1 MVTQHLVTVG
11 HVNQEA
17 GLGTHS
23 ALASIPWPVSLPT
36 WTSKKSSLTFLTL
49 TDGAT
54 LTLGT
59 LTLGTLTLGTLTIV
73 TPVTSRRATI
83 HVLDGYG
90 QDKEGQ
96 CDDQSLHLK
105 WSKVM

>member
-17 GLGTHS
+17 GLGAHS
-23 ALASIPWPVSLPT
+23 ASASIPWPLSLPT
-36 WTSKKSSLTFLTL
+36 WTSKRSSLTFLTL
-49 TDGAT
+49 TVRAT
-54 LTLGT
+54 LTLAALTLGT
-59 LTLGTLTLGTLTIV
+59 LTFV
-73 TPVTSRRATI
+73 TPVTSRRTTI

-105 WSKVM
+105 

>member
-17 GLGTHS
+17 GLGAHS
-23 ALASIPWPVSLPT
+23 ALTSIPWPASLPT
-36 WTSKKSSLTFLTL
+36 WTSKRSSLNFLTL
-49 TDGAT
+49 MVRAT
-54 LTLGT
+54 LTSGT
-59 LTLGTLTLGTLTIV
+59 LTFV

-105 WSKVM
+105 WSKVN

>member
-1 MVTQHLVTVG
+1 MVTQHLLTVG
-11 HVNQEA
+11 HVHQEA

-23 ALASIPWPVSLPT
+23 ASASIPWPASLPT
-36 WTSKKSSLTFLTL
+36 WTSKRSSLTSLTVRATLTL
-49 TDGAT
+49 AA

-59 LTLGTLTLGTLTIV
+59 LTFV

-83 HVLDGYG
+83 HVLDGYS
-90 QDKEGQ
+90 QDKEAQ

>member
-23 ALASIPWPVSLPT
+23 ASVSVPWPASFPT
-36 WTSKKSSLTFLTL
+36 WTSKRSSLTSLTL
-49 TDGAT
+49 TVRAT

-59 LTLGTLTLGTLTIV
+59 LTFV

-90 QDKEGQ
+90 QDEEAQ

>member
-23 ALASIPWPVSLPT
+23 ALASVPWPASLPT
-36 WTSKKSSLTFLTL
+36 WTSKRSSLTSLTL
-49 TDGAT
+49 TLAT

-59 LTLGTLTLGTLTIV
+59 LTFVI
-73 TPVTSRRATI
+73 PVTSRRATI

-90 QDKEGQ
+90 QDKEAQ
-96 CDDQSLHLK
+96 CDHQTLHLK
-105 WSKVM
+105 

>member
-17 GLGTHS
+17 GFGAHS
-23 ALASIPWPVSLPT
+23 ASVSVPWPPSLPT
-36 WTSKKSSLTFLTL
+36 WTSKRSSLTFLTL
-49 TDGAT
+49 TVRAT

-59 LTLGTLTLGTLTIV
+59 LTFV

-90 QDKEGQ
+90 QDKEAQ

-105 WSKVM
+105 LSKVM

>member
-23 ALASIPWPVSLPT
+23 ASASVPWPASLPT
-36 WTSKKSSLTFLTL
+36 WTSQRSSLTSLTL
-49 TDGAT
+49 TLAA

-59 LTLGTLTLGTLTIV
+59 LTFVTL
-73 TPVTSRRATI
+73 VTSRRPTI
-83 HVLDGYG
+83 HVLDGYS
-90 QDKEGQ
+90 QDEEGQ
-96 CDDQSLHLK
+96 CDHQSLHLK
-105 WSKVM
+105 